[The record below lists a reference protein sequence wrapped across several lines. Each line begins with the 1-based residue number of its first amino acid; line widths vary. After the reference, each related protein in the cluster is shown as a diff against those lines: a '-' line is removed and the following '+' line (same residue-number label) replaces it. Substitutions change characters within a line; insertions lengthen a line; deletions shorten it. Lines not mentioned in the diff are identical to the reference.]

1 MARRVRNIESERI
14 DNSVACAYLAR
25 IAADSAEAAAIL
37 AAMLEKTVVL
47 DGQIITIL
55 VLTGAIVVVL
65 MADRELTA
73 KLELQWRILA
83 AATPIVS

>member
-1 MARRVRNIESERI
+1 M
-14 DNSVACAYLAR
+14 AR

>member
-14 DNSVACAYLAR
+14 DNSVARAYLAR

-47 DGQIITIL
+47 DG
-55 VLTGAIVVVL
+55 
-65 MADRELTA
+65 
-73 KLELQWRILA
+73 
-83 AATPIVS
+83 